1 MENEIDIFTQ
11 IQTFLDNVKA
21 LHEKEI
27 NWYDEEFKYLQN
39 VCNEQTMELQ
49 RLNGLLDERNE
60 EIKRLRG
67 DQSLFQEV

>member
-1 MENEIDIFTQ
+1 MEETNNNEVNMFTQ

-67 DQSLFQEV
+67 D

>member
-49 RLNGLLDERNE
+49 RLNGLLDERND

-67 DQSLFQEV
+67 D

>member
-67 DQSLFQEV
+67 D